1 MIGRWLQYAKNL
13 PGWRSKEKYLLM
25 SCDDFGAVRLADATA
40 REYLVGKGLPMDLFP
55 FDRYDTLE
63 SVEDLQA
70 LRETLLTVKDV
81 EGKGAV
87 MTGFGLAANI
97 DFARMRSEGYAE
109 FRNEP
114 VSRTFER
121 LGKSDAWEMMQ
132 QMRMD
137 GNLVMEF
144 HGREHVHVGWLMRRL
159 REKNPQLLA
168 CMEVDSLA
176 GLEYGKT
183 EGVDY
188 TASFAYDTEEEIPDL
203 AGILWDGLQL
213 FEREW
218 MDKPRHFTPP
228 VMRYPR
234 ALDSLLL
241 EAGIAYLDRS
251 MQTQEWDHQAKKF
264 RKQWYFLN
272 QRLKSDGR
280 IPAEWRIPAA
290 WGRSSNSTLNLSGE
304 LSASGVNNS
313 RENSGTDTVSR
324 NKDAMRVGTEPPLV
338 DGSAKHL
345 RAIVRNCFFEPMFN
359 PDMDWVDHTMAQI
372 SAAFAVGKPANI
384 AMHRMSFVGGISPAV
399 RERGNRDLKEILRR
413 VKQQWPEVRF
423 VSTRELGGIMNP

>member
-63 SVEDLQA
+63 SKEDLQA
-70 LRETLLTVKDV
+70 LRETLLSVKDV

-97 DFARMRSEGYAE
+97 DFARMRSEGYAA

-132 QMRMD
+132 QMRRD

-159 REKNPQLLA
+159 KEKNPQLLA

-188 TASFAYDTEEEIPDL
+188 TASFAYDTEEELPDL

-213 FEREW
+213 FEKEW
-218 MDKPRHFTPP
+218 GDRPRHFTPP

-251 MQTQEWDHQAKKF
+251 MQTQEWDHQAKTF
-264 RKQWYFLN
+264 RKHWYFLN
-272 QRLKSDGR
+272 QRLKSDRR
-280 IPAEWRIPAA
+280 IPAEWDIPPD
-290 WGRSSNSTLNLSGE
+290 WGRFSN
-304 LSASGVNNS
+304 
-313 RENSGTDTVSR
+313 
-324 NKDAMRVGTEPPLV
+324 NKT
-338 DGSAKHL
+338 KHL

-359 PDMDWVDHTMAQI
+359 PNMDWVDHTMAHI

-399 RERGNRDLKEILRR
+399 RERGNHDLKEILRR

-423 VSTRELGGIMNP
+423 VSTRALGGIMNLAES

>member
-1 MIGRWLQYAKNL
+1 MMRRWLQYAKNL
-13 PGWRSKEKYLLM
+13 PGWRSKEKYLLL
-25 SCDDFGAVRLADATA
+25 SCDDFGAVRLADVTA

-70 LRETLLTVKDV
+70 LRETLLSVKDIQ
-81 EGKGAV
+81 GRGAV

-97 DFARMRSEGYAE
+97 DFARMRKEGFAE

-121 LGKSDAWEMMQ
+121 LGKRDAWDLMQ

-137 GNLVMEF
+137 GDLVMEF

-188 TASFAYDTEEEIPDL
+188 TASFAYDTEEEIPVL
-203 AGILWDGLQL
+203 ASILWDGLQL
-213 FEREW
+213 FEQEW
-218 MDKPRHFTPP
+218 GDKPRHFTPP

-234 ALDSLLL
+234 ALDAVLL
-241 EAGIAYLDRS
+241 EAGVAYLDRS
-251 MQTQEWDHQAKKF
+251 MQTEEWDATANKF
-264 RKQWYFLN
+264 RKHWYFLN
-272 QRLKSDGR
+272 QRLKSDR
-280 IPAEWRIPAA
+280 KIPAEWGMPAGGSA
-290 WGRSSNSTLNLSGE
+290 STLKDNIE
-304 LSASGVNNS
+304 YTEADV
-313 RENSGTDTVSR
+313 VSR
-324 NKDAMRVGTEPPLV
+324 IAGYAINEKIEPTLV
-338 DGSAKHL
+338 HSSAKHL
-345 RAIVRNCFFEPMFN
+345 RAMVRNCFFEPMFN

-423 VSTRELGGIMNP
+423 VSTRELGGIMNS

>member
-1 MIGRWLQYAKNL
+1 
-13 PGWRSKEKYLLM
+13 
-25 SCDDFGAVRLADATA
+25 
-40 REYLVGKGLPMDLFP
+40 
-55 FDRYDTLE
+55 
-63 SVEDLQA
+63 
-70 LRETLLTVKDV
+70 
-81 EGKGAV
+81 

-97 DFARMRSEGYAE
+97 DFSGMRKEGFAE
-109 FRNEP
+109 FRNES

-121 LGKSDAWEMMQ
+121 LGKRDAWDLMQ

-137 GNLVMEF
+137 GDLVMEF

-188 TASFAYDTEEEIPDL
+188 TASFAYDTEEEIPEL
-203 AGILWDGLQL
+203 AAILWDGLQL
-213 FEREW
+213 FEQEW
-218 MDKPRHFTPP
+218 GDRSRHFTPP

-234 ALDSLLL
+234 ALDAVLL
-241 EAGIAYLDRS
+241 EAGVAYLDRS
-251 MQTQEWDHQAKKF
+251 MQTEEWDPTANKF
-264 RKQWYFLN
+264 RKHWYFLN
-272 QRLKSDGR
+272 QRLKSDRR
-280 IPAEWRIPAA
+280 IPAEWGIP
-290 WGRSSNSTLNLSGE
+290 
-304 LSASGVNNS
+304 
-313 RENSGTDTVSR
+313 R
-324 NKDAMRVGTEPPLV
+324 NIK
-338 DGSAKHL
+338 AKHL
-345 RAIVRNCFFEPMFN
+345 RAMVRNCFFEPMFN

-423 VSTRELGGIMNP
+423 VSTRELGAIMNS